1 MTAPI
6 TADPAALERLQ
17 AHFDG
22 MPPVAAMQVGVT
34 GWDGDCLRL
43 SAPLAT
49 HVNDKGCAFGGSL
62 VSLATLAAWGLVT
75 LQVEAAGLDADVFV
89 AATEVRYRAPLFA
102 DLHARPRQHLAG
114 RFGPAARRW
123 HRHRGTLALRG
134 DPACAGFRAG
144 AGRLTCRR
152 GPTTGCRRCAGCGG
166 ARSWR

>member
-102 DLHARPRQHLAG
+102 DLHAQAWLEEGTWQGFIDTLRTRG
-114 RFGPAARRW
+114 RASTWLVASVPLPDGGIATEARLRYAAI
-123 HRHRGTLALRG
+123 LRAPVSAPG
-134 DPACAGFRAG
+134 QAD
-144 AGRLTCRR
+144 
-152 GPTTGCRRCAGCGG
+152 
-166 ARSWR
+166 